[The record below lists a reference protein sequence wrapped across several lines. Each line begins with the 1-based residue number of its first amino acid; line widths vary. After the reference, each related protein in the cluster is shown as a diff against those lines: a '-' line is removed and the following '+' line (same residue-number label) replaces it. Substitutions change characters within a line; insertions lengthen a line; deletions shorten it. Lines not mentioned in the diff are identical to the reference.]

1 MIIIDWNPIQLQVQS
16 IYDKQNISFTPFF
29 LESVELFKKQEYKKV
44 LDIGCGYGKHSIY
57 LAENDFCVYSID
69 ISSQP
74 IEWLR
79 GYIEEK
85 SINNIAIL
93 KADINNLPFEDD
105 CFDAIIC
112 SSVLHHQ
119 CMKQIQNS
127 ISEIHRVLKQKG
139 CFLFDFMSIGDD
151 SFGVWEEIESNTFI
165 GSREGEEN
173 IPHHYTNVEEL
184 NRLFENFSQIK
195 IQKNKYHIALDS
207 ENKIRSKVFDVLA
220 YK

>member
-1 MIIIDWNPIQLQVQS
+1 
-16 IYDKQNISFTPFF
+16 
-29 LESVELFKKQEYKKV
+29 
-44 LDIGCGYGKHSIY
+44 
-57 LAENDFCVYSID
+57 
-69 ISSQP
+69 
-74 IEWLR
+74 LR

-85 SINNIAIL
+85 SINNITIL

-139 CFLFDFMSIGDD
+139 CLLFDFMSIEDD
-151 SFGVWEEIESNTFI
+151 SFGVGEEIESNTFI

-173 IPHHYTNVEEL
+173 IPHHYTDIEEL
-184 NRLFENFSQIK
+184 NRLFENFTEIK
-195 IQKNKYHIALDS
+195 IQKNEYHIALDS
-207 ENKIRSKVFDVLA
+207 ENEIRSKVFDVLA

>member
-1 MIIIDWNPIQLQVQS
+1 MDWNPIQLQVQS
-16 IYDKQNISFTPFF
+16 IYDKLNISFTPFF

-127 ISEIHRVLKQKG
+127 ISDTWPPEK
-139 CFLFDFMSIGDD
+139 
-151 SFGVWEEIESNTFI
+151 T
-165 GSREGEEN
+165 
-173 IPHHYTNVEEL
+173 
-184 NRLFENFSQIK
+184 
-195 IQKNKYHIALDS
+195 
-207 ENKIRSKVFDVLA
+207 
-220 YK
+220 